1 MRRLLAP
8 VKRYLLSAVSATLF
22 DAIRAHNF
30 DKSTL
35 GAYRLFQRQ
44 QYALRFP
51 LYPLLITSSTQLDR
65 KTSRHDLTIVDW
77 DLEYQHKLIPVNPK
91 VQCQCLPLKRQ
102 SGLQQTTNLVTPF
115 LIFERNKE

>member
-8 VKRYLLSAVSATLF
+8 VNRYLLSAVSASVF
-22 DAIRAHNF
+22 DAISAHNF

-44 QYALRFP
+44 QYVLRFP
-51 LYPLLITSSTQLDR
+51 LYPLLNTSSTQLDR

-77 DLEYQHKLIPVNPK
+77 DLEYQQKLIPVNPK
-91 VQCQCLPLKRQ
+91 ALFHC
-102 SGLQQTTNLVTPF
+102 
-115 LIFERNKE
+115 

>member
-8 VKRYLLSAVSATLF
+8 VNRYLLSAVYTNVF
-22 DAIRAHNF
+22 DAISAQDF

-35 GAYRLFQRQ
+35 SSHRLFQRQ
-44 QYALRFP
+44 QNALRFL
-51 LYPLLITSSTQLDR
+51 LYPLLITGSIQLDR
-65 KTSRHDLTIVDW
+65 KTSRHDQTIVDW
-77 DLEYQHKLIPVNPK
+77 DFEYQHKLIPVNPK
-91 VQCQCLPLKRQ
+91 VRCQCLPLKRQ